1 MVMILI
7 QTTINNQTRNKM
19 QLKSAFITLFTAV
32 LTFCLLVSEPLKAQT
47 NFKLPDLGTSALQ
60 ALPLEKEQAIGEVMM
75 MQIRGSSP
83 VINDPVLDEYLTTI
97 GTKLVANANDVRF
110 GFSFFWLNNADINAF
125 AFYGG
130 HVGVHTGLIAQ
141 SDNESQFASVL
152 GHEIAHVTQ
161 RHLARRIQQ
170 QQDNSAITIA
180 GMIAGILATIVAP
193 DAGIAI
199 ISANQSQAAFSQL
212 THSRAAEQEADRMG
226 MQTLNNAGFDARASS
241 EFLTK
246 LAAQVRYRYKPP
258 AFLLTHPLPESRI
271 SDARLRAEQYPKRQ
285 VGSSLDFN
293 LAKSRVLA
301 RYENKPEQAESL
313 FTKLLRE
320 NSFNNTALQYGL
332 AISLVDQKKLE
343 EAEKLLNALL
353 KNDPKNLFYIDTRT
367 DLLIAQD
374 KAADAVEYLADLH
387 NYRPNNQVI
396 TLNYANAA
404 LEAKQYLL
412 AERILKSFLLAKPSH
427 SLGKQ
432 LLTEA
437 YKKQEK
443 LAAYH
448 EANADVLSQYGA
460 YLKAAD
466 EIQKAL
472 NFVESNEQVKQ
483 QRLKALLNQYRLL
496 QKELAR
502 L

>member
-1 MVMILI
+1 
-7 QTTINNQTRNKM
+7 M
-19 QLKSAFITLFTAV
+19 QLKSAFITLCSAA
-32 LTFCLLVSEPLKAQT
+32 LTFSLLVSEPLKAQT
-47 NFKLPDLGTSALQ
+47 NFTLPDLGTSALQ

-97 GTKLVANANDVRF
+97 GRKLVANANDVRF
-110 GFSFFWLNNADINAF
+110 PFSFFWINNSEINAF

-141 SDNESQFASVL
+141 ADNESQFASVL

-170 QQDNSAITIA
+170 QQDNSALTIA
-180 GMIAGILATIVAP
+180 GMIAGILATVVAP

-199 ISANQSQAAFSQL
+199 ISASQTQSAFSQL
-212 THSRAAEQEADRMG
+212 THSRSAEQEADRIG

-246 LAAQVRYRYKPP
+246 LAAQIRYKYKPP
-258 AFLLTHPLPESRI
+258 AFLLTHPLPESRV
-271 SDARLRAEQYPKRQ
+271 SDVRLRAEQFPVRLMNA
-285 VGSSLDFN
+285 SLEFN

-301 RYENKPEQAESL
+301 RYDNKPENAEDL
-313 FTKLLRE
+313 FKKLLRE
-320 NSFNNTALQYGL
+320 NSYNNTALKYGL
-332 AISLVDQKKLE
+332 AISLLDQKKLD
-343 EAEKLLNALL
+343 EAAPILDELL
-353 KNDPKNLFYIDTRT
+353 KNDPKNLFYIDTHT
-367 DLLIAQD
+367 DLLIAQE
-374 KAADAVEYLADLH
+374 KADEAVKFLADL
-387 NYRPNNQVI
+387 NQYRPNNQVI

-404 LEAKQYLL
+404 LEAEQYEL
-412 AERILKSFLLAKPSH
+412 AENILKSFLLEKPDH
-427 SLGKQ
+427 NLGKQ
-432 LLTEA
+432 LLADA
-437 YKKQEK
+437 YKKQDK
-443 LAAYH
+443 LASYH
-448 EANADVLSQYGA
+448 EANADVLAQYGA

-466 EIQKAL
+466 EVQKAL
-472 NFVESNEQVKQ
+472 NFVEPTQLVKQ
-483 QRLKALLNQYRLL
+483 QRLKALLTQYRLL

>member
-1 MVMILI
+1 
-7 QTTINNQTRNKM
+7 M
-19 QLKSAFITLFTAV
+19 QLKSAFITLCSAA
-32 LTFCLLVSEPLKAQT
+32 LTFSLLVSEPLKAQT
-47 NFKLPDLGTSALQ
+47 SFTLPDLGTSALQ
-60 ALPLEKEQAIGEVMM
+60 ALPLEKEKAIGEVMM

-97 GTKLVANANDVRF
+97 GRKLVANANDVRF
-110 GFSFFWLNNADINAF
+110 PFSFFWINNSEINAF

-141 SDNESQFASVL
+141 ADNESQFASVL

-170 QQDNSAITIA
+170 QQDNSALTIA
-180 GMIAGILATIVAP
+180 GMIAGILATVVAP

-199 ISANQSQAAFSQL
+199 ISASQTQSAFSQL
-212 THSRAAEQEADRMG
+212 THSRSAEQEADRIG

-246 LAAQVRYRYKPP
+246 LAAQIRYKYKPP
-258 AFLLTHPLPESRI
+258 AFLLTHPLPESRV
-271 SDARLRAEQYPKRQ
+271 SDVRLRAEQYPQRHINA
-285 VGSSLDFN
+285 SLEFS

-301 RYENKPEQAESL
+301 RYYNKPEKAEDL
-313 FTKLLRE
+313 FRKLLRE
-320 NSFNNTALQYGL
+320 NIYNNTALKYGL
-332 AISLVDQKKLE
+332 AISLLDQKKLD
-343 EAEKLLNALL
+343 EAAPMLDELL
-353 KNDPKNLFYIDTRT
+353 KNDPKNLFYIDTHT
-367 DLLIAQD
+367 DLLIAQK
-374 KAADAVEYLADLH
+374 KADEAVKFLADL
-387 NYRPNNQVI
+387 NQYRPNNQVI

-404 LEAKQYLL
+404 LEAEQYEL
-412 AERILKSFLLAKPSH
+412 AENILKSFLLEKPDH
-427 SLGKQ
+427 NLGKQ
-432 LLTEA
+432 LLADA
-437 YKKQEK
+437 YKKQDK
-443 LAAYH
+443 LASYH
-448 EANADVLSQYGA
+448 EANADVLAQYGA

-472 NFVESNEQVKQ
+472 NFVESTELVKQ
-483 QRLKALLNQYRLL
+483 QRLKALLTQYRLL

>member
-1 MVMILI
+1 
-7 QTTINNQTRNKM
+7 M
-19 QLKSAFITLFTAV
+19 QLKSAFITLCSAV
-32 LTFCLLVSEPLKAQT
+32 LTFSLLVSEPLKAQT

-60 ALPLEKEQAIGEVMM
+60 ALPLEKEQAIGAVMM

-83 VINDPVLDEYLTTI
+83 VINDPVLDEYLTTL
-97 GTKLVANANDVRF
+97 GRRLVANANDVRF
-110 GFSFFWLNNADINAF
+110 PFSFFWLNNSEINAF

-141 SDNESQFASVL
+141 ADNESQFASVL

-170 QQDNSAITIA
+170 QQDNSALTIA
-180 GMIAGILATIVAP
+180 GMIAGILAAVVAP

-199 ISANQSQAAFSQL
+199 ISANQTQAAFSQL
-212 THSRAAEQEADRMG
+212 THSRSAEQEADRIG
-226 MQTLNNAGFDARASS
+226 MQTLQNAGFDPRESS

-246 LAAQVRYRYKPP
+246 LAAQIRYRYKPP
-258 AFLLTHPLPESRI
+258 AFLLTHPLPESRV
-271 SDARLRAEQYPKRQ
+271 SDVRLRAQQYPARTINP
-285 VGSSLDFN
+285 SLEFN

-301 RYENKPEQAESL
+301 RYDNKPEAAESL
-313 FTKLLRE
+313 FRKLLRE
-320 NSFNNTALQYGL
+320 NSFSNIALQYGL
-332 AISLVDQKKLE
+332 AISLIDQKKLD
-343 EAEKLLNALL
+343 EAESILATLL
-353 KNDPKNLFYIDTRT
+353 KDDPKNLFYIDTQT
-367 DLLIAQD
+367 DLLIAQK
-374 KAADAVEYLADLH
+374 KAATAVSYLAEL
-387 NYRPNNQVI
+387 NNNRPNNQVI

-404 LEAKQYLL
+404 LEAKQYEL
-412 AERILKSFLLAKPSH
+412 AETVLKTFLLEKPEH
-427 SLGKQ
+427 NLGKQ

-472 NFVESNEQVKQ
+472 NYIEPSELVKQ
-483 QRLKALLNQYRLL
+483 QRLKALLTQYRLL

>member
-1 MVMILI
+1 
-7 QTTINNQTRNKM
+7 M
-19 QLKSAFITLFTAV
+19 QLKSAFITLCTAA
-32 LTFCLLVSEPLKAQT
+32 LTFSLLVSEPLKAQT
-47 NFKLPDLGTSALQ
+47 NFTLPDLGTSALQ

-97 GTKLVANANDVRF
+97 GRKLVANANDVRF
-110 GFSFFWLNNADINAF
+110 PFSFFWINNSEINAF

-141 SDNESQFASVL
+141 ADNESQFASVL

-170 QQDNSAITIA
+170 QQDNSALTIA
-180 GMIAGILATIVAP
+180 GMIAGILATVVAP

-199 ISANQSQAAFSQL
+199 ISASQTQSAFSQL
-212 THSRAAEQEADRMG
+212 THSRSAEQEADRIG

-246 LAAQVRYRYKPP
+246 LAAQIRYKYKPP
-258 AFLLTHPLPESRI
+258 AFLLTHPLPESRV
-271 SDARLRAEQYPKRQ
+271 SDVRLRAEQFPVRLMNA
-285 VGSSLDFN
+285 SLEFN

-301 RYENKPEQAESL
+301 RYDNKPENAEDL
-313 FTKLLRE
+313 FKKLLRE
-320 NSFNNTALQYGL
+320 NSYNNTALKYGL
-332 AISLVDQKKLE
+332 AISLLDQKKLD
-343 EAEKLLNALL
+343 EAAPILDELL
-353 KNDPKNLFYIDTRT
+353 KNDPKNLFYIDTHT
-367 DLLIAQD
+367 DLLIAQE
-374 KAADAVEYLADLH
+374 KADEAVKFLADL
-387 NYRPNNQVI
+387 NQYRPNNQVI

-404 LEAKQYLL
+404 LEAEQYEL
-412 AERILKSFLLAKPSH
+412 AENILKSFLLEKPDH
-427 SLGKQ
+427 NLGKQ
-432 LLTEA
+432 LLADA
-437 YKKQEK
+437 YKKQDK
-443 LAAYH
+443 LASYH
-448 EANADVLSQYGA
+448 EANADVLAQYGA

-466 EIQKAL
+466 EVQKAL
-472 NFVESNEQVKQ
+472 NFVESTQLVKQ
-483 QRLKALLNQYRLL
+483 QRLKALLTQYRLL

>member
-1 MVMILI
+1 
-7 QTTINNQTRNKM
+7 M
-19 QLKSAFITLFTAV
+19 QLKSAFITLCSAA
-32 LTFCLLVSEPLKAQT
+32 LTFSLLVSEPLKAQT
-47 NFKLPDLGTSALQ
+47 NFTLPDLGTSALQ
-60 ALPLEKEQAIGEVMM
+60 ALPLEKEQAIGEVVM

-97 GTKLVANANDVRF
+97 GRKLVASANDVRF
-110 GFSFFWLNNADINAF
+110 PFSFFWINNSEINAF

-141 SDNESQFASVL
+141 ADNESQFASVL

-170 QQDNSAITIA
+170 QQDNSAMTIA
-180 GMIAGILATIVAP
+180 GMIAGILATIVVP

-199 ISANQSQAAFSQL
+199 ISASQTQSAFSQL
-212 THSRAAEQEADRMG
+212 THSRSAEQEADRMG

-246 LAAQVRYRYKPP
+246 LAAQIRYKYKPP
-258 AFLLTHPLPESRI
+258 AFLLTHPLPESRV
-271 SDARLRAEQYPKRQ
+271 SDVRLRAEQFPVRHINA
-285 VGSSLDFN
+285 SLEFN

-301 RYENKPEQAESL
+301 RYDNKPENAEDL
-313 FTKLLRE
+313 FRKLLRE
-320 NSFNNTALQYGL
+320 NSYNNTALKYGL
-332 AISLVDQKKLE
+332 AISLLDQDKLD
-343 EAEKLLNALL
+343 EAAPILDELL
-353 KNDPKNLFYIDTRT
+353 KNDPKNLFYIDTHT
-367 DLLIAQD
+367 DLLIAQK
-374 KAADAVEYLADLH
+374 KADEAVKFLANL
-387 NYRPNNQVI
+387 NQYRPNNQVI

-404 LEAKQYLL
+404 LEAEQYEL
-412 AERILKSFLLAKPSH
+412 AENILKSFLLEKPDH
-427 SLGKQ
+427 NLGKQ
-432 LLTEA
+432 LLADA
-437 YKKQEK
+437 YKKQDK

-448 EANADVLSQYGA
+448 EANADVLAQFGA

-472 NFVESNEQVKQ
+472 NFVEQTELIKQ
-483 QRLKALLNQYRLL
+483 QRLKALLTQYRRL

>member
-1 MVMILI
+1 
-7 QTTINNQTRNKM
+7 M
-19 QLKSAFITLFTAV
+19 QLKSAFITLCSAA
-32 LTFCLLVSEPLKAQT
+32 LTFSLLVSEPLKAQT
-47 NFKLPDLGTSALQ
+47 NFTLPDLGTSALQ
-60 ALPLEKEQAIGEVMM
+60 VLPLEKEQAIGEVMM

-83 VINDPVLDEYLTTI
+83 VVNDPVLDEYLTTL
-97 GTKLVANANDVRF
+97 GRKLVANANDVRF
-110 GFSFFWLNNADINAF
+110 PFSFFWVNNNEINAF

-170 QQDNSAITIA
+170 QQDNSALTIA
-180 GMIAGILATIVAP
+180 GMIAGILATVVAP

-199 ISANQSQAAFSQL
+199 ISANQTQAAFSQL
-212 THSRAAEQEADRMG
+212 THSRAAEQEADRIG

-246 LAAQVRYRYKPP
+246 LSAQIRYKYKPP
-258 AFLLTHPLPESRI
+258 AFLLTHPLPESRV
-271 SDARLRAEQYPKRQ
+271 SDVRLRAEQFPVRHLNP
-285 VGSSLDFN
+285 SLEFN

-301 RYENKPEQAESL
+301 RYANKPENAEAL
-313 FTKLLRE
+313 FKKLMRE
-320 NSFNNTALQYGL
+320 NSYNNTSLKYGL
-332 AISLVDQKKLE
+332 GISLLDQDKLD
-343 EAEKLLNALL
+343 EAAEILEPLLAQS
-353 KNDPKNLFYIDTRT
+353 PKNLFYIDTHT
-367 DLLIAQD
+367 DLLIAQK
-374 KAADAVEYLADLH
+374 KADEAVKFLAELN

-404 LEAKQYLL
+404 LEAEQFEL
-412 AERILKSFLLAKPSH
+412 AENILKSFLLEKPDH
-427 SLGKQ
+427 NLGKQ
-432 LLTEA
+432 LLADA
-437 YKKQEK
+437 YKKQDK

-460 YLKAAD
+460 YIKAAD

-472 NFVESNEQVKQ
+472 NFVEPTELVKQ
-483 QRLKALLNQYRLL
+483 QRLKALLTQYRRL